1 MKLETPGTRAR
12 REDIFRGVY
21 EENRKI
27 VNQPVDDKKIQSRRA
42 ALWRMRAGLVV
53 AVILVLAG
61 GFRAYQE
68 IAASQRAEQGNGVVP
83 VSGEGLSLSPAERMA
98 QEFRS
103 PTDPG
108 VTGEGVFGTEN
119 EVPIANLFGLQ
130 VNTIIIDPGHG
141 GSDPGAIGP
150 GGTQEKDI
158 TLDVARRL
166 QRRLNHQGFNVLM
179 TREGD
184 SKRSLQERIDFANE
198 HHADLFISIHVNALP
213 APEVVSIE
221 TYYFGLHSDAQ
232 TLQLAQ
238 RENADSDLSMANFRD
253 EIEKM
258 GNTMKFQESKQLA
271 GSIQKMLYRNM
282 RRVNNDISDWG
293 VKRGPFVVLLGVEV
307 PGVLAEISVISNRE
321 EEAKLNTPEHREQ
334 IARSLEAGIVNY
346 LHPQPDDIS
355 ELTERTTDDGS
366 QKEND

>member
-27 VNQPVDDKKIQSRRA
+27 VNQPVDAKKIQSRRA
-42 ALWRMRAGLVV
+42 AVWRMRVGLALAVV
-53 AVILVLAG
+53 LVLAG

-68 IAASQRAEQGNGVVP
+68 IAASQRSEQGKGVVP
-83 VSGEGLSLSPAERMA
+83 VSGEGLSAAERMA

-103 PTDPG
+103 PADPG
-108 VTGEGVFGTEN
+108 VTEEGVFGTEN

-130 VNTIIIDPGHG
+130 VNTIVIDAGHG

-150 GGTQEKDI
+150 GGTREKDI

-166 QRRLNHQGFNVLM
+166 QRRLDRQGFQTLM

-184 SKRSLQERIDFANE
+184 SKLSLQERVDFANE
-198 HHADLFISIHVNALP
+198 QGADLFISIHVNALP
-213 APEVVSIE
+213 APEVVSVE
-221 TYYFGLHSDAQ
+221 TYYFGIHSDAQ

-238 RENADSDLSMANFRD
+238 RENADSDLSMANFRE

-282 RRVNNDISDWG
+282 RRVNDDISDWG
-293 VKRGPFVVLLGVEV
+293 FKPGPFVVLLGVDV
-307 PGVLAEISVISNRE
+307 PGVLA
-321 EEAKLNTPEHREQ
+321 
-334 IARSLEAGIVNY
+334 
-346 LHPQPDDIS
+346 
-355 ELTERTTDDGS
+355 
-366 QKEND
+366 

>member
-1 MKLETPGTRAR
+1 MKLETLGTRAK
-12 REDIFRGVY
+12 REDILRGVY

-27 VNQPVDDKKIQSRRA
+27 VNQPVDQKKIQSRRTY
-42 ALWRMRAGLVV
+42 LWVMRAGLTLAVV
-53 AVILVLAG
+53 LVLAG

-68 IAASQRAEQGNGVVP
+68 IAASQPTTRGEGVVP
-83 VSGEGLSLSPAERMA
+83 VSGEGLSAAERMK
-98 QEFRS
+98 QEFHS

-108 VTGEGVFGTEN
+108 ITGEGIFGTDR

-130 VNTIIIDPGHG
+130 INTIVIDAGHG

-166 QRRLNHQGFNVLM
+166 QRRLEQQGLTVLM
-179 TREGD
+179 TRAED
-184 SKRSLQERIDFANE
+184 AKHSLQDRVDFANE
-198 HHADLFISIHVNALP
+198 HDADLFISIHVNSLP
-213 APEVVSIE
+213 APEVVSVE
-221 TYYFGLHSDAQ
+221 TYYFGINQDAQ

-238 RENADSDLSMANFRD
+238 RENADSDLSMANFRN

-258 GNTMKFQESKQLA
+258 GNTMKFQESKGLA
-271 GSIQKMLYRNM
+271 SSIQRTLYRNM
-282 RRVNNDISDWG
+282 RRVNSEISDWG

-307 PGVLAEISVISNRE
+307 PGVLAEISVISNRQ

-334 IARSLEAGIVNY
+334 IARSLEAGIVDY
-346 LHPQPDDIS
+346 LHPQPDDLS
-355 ELTERTTDDGS
+355 ELTERATEDGS
-366 QKEND
+366 QKDD